1 NSCAKWTLDLGGS
14 GTCDALEL
22 RLGLDGTI
30 LQRLPFEL
38 ESNRDG
44 MGRTKTCTLRF
55 WPTALKERASQ
66 AGRNRSRTRRSPM
79 ALPTSVVSAKPA
91 SHAAGL
97 LVFLVREGE
106 KLIPVDGVLDGLFS
120 R

>member
-1 NSCAKWTLDLGGS
+1 MARARTAYAALPNGGSGQQCSQDLELASRSGNSCAKWTLDLGGS

-55 WPTALKERASQ
+55 WPTALK
-66 AGRNRSRTRRSPM
+66 
-79 ALPTSVVSAKPA
+79 
-91 SHAAGL
+91 
-97 LVFLVREGE
+97 
-106 KLIPVDGVLDGLFS
+106 
-120 R
+120 